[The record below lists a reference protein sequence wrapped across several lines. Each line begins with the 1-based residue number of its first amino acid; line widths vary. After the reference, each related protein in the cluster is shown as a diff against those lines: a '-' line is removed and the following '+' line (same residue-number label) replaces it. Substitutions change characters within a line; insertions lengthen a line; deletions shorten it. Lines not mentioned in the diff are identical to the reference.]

1 MKYRIDKVPAHPL
14 HMGSLCNRAIG
25 LKCTY
30 NIDDYMYTSSSKSG
44 LNLKYFPDAKGGITR
59 SKLITRVIMENF
71 DNSEDALNLVILF
84 FVHTFLFSQHKEAPI
99 SLTYFQ
105 MVENDR
111 SVDEFQLRVGIVTEE
126 FADFSTIP
134 PRKIL
139 IKEDI
144 PAVTDDEKS
153 TRARLVR
160 HVYGLYSET
169 QKDTTHKR
177 EFGVSEF
184 ENRHQ
189 REIGVSPERDQ
200 LKSVPSSST
209 EPKGTSKLSLDSN
222 EIKNYINKCTEQ
234 NDWSTLKAYKGKLVQ
249 QTSLTNQN
257 PFFVDYVQ
265 NIPHHVSDKILSE
278 GKQVHSCGFDAE
290 SQRGRYA
297 SLLWH
302 YGVTKAKEGHTNDNG
317 DPPRPTLRALIHKP
331 VADTNNIKK
340 CNKRLLEKATPK
352 IWDQKRLAVTIE

>member
-1 MKYRIDKVPAHPL
+1 MLEFVI
-14 HMGSLCNRAIG
+14 ITG

-30 NIDDYMYTSSSKSG
+30 DIDDYMYTSSSKSA
-44 LNLKYFPDAKGGITR
+44 LMSKYFPDAKGGITR
-59 SKLITRVIMENF
+59 SKLITRVIMQNF

-99 SLTYFQ
+99 SLAYFQ

-144 PAVTDDEKS
+144 PAVMDDEKS

-160 HVYGLYSET
+160 HVYGLYSEM

-222 EIKNYINKCTEQ
+222 EIKNYINKC
-234 NDWSTLKAYKGKLVQ
+234 
-249 QTSLTNQN
+249 
-257 PFFVDYVQ
+257 DYV
-265 NIPHHVSDKILSE
+265 IFVSAYEEILSE

-317 DPPRPTLRALIHKP
+317 DPPRPTPRALIHKP

-340 CNKRLLEKATPK
+340 CNQRLLEKATPK